1 MALPEKGIWSIV
13 LFVALFMASS
23 VVVHS
28 QDTSSVVTPE
38 EDTVTVEPVS
48 IAGGLYGGIG
58 YGNNMIYLG
67 STISQGRPY
76 AYAALS
82 YAVTDELYISLSSI
96 HLSGYSP
103 LLPINSGSAT
113 WSHVFNSWFDITA
126 GLYGYL
132 VAPSLRDSLFG
143 NFLYS
148 DVTLGVDWR
157 ILYSKISAGGLFSDY
172 SQAYLQ
178 FRNSRY
184 FETPD
189 IFRGKANI
197 SFDPYINIIA
207 GTIIT
212 AETVTTTDTVFSTF
226 PPFGKPGDRVETT
239 SSTVYS
245 RSFGLLEADIG
256 LPVSLNFNKFTLE
269 VEAGYVLP
277 LNSDYSEYISK
288 GFILM
293 ASAYFRIF

>member
-1 MALPEKGIWSIV
+1 MAPSEKGIWSAV
-13 LFVALFMASS
+13 MFFAFFTASS
-23 VVVHS
+23 PVIHS
-28 QDTSSVVTPE
+28 QDTLSVVTPA
-38 EDTVTVEPVS
+38 EDTATVESVT
-48 IAGGLYGGIG
+48 IAGGLYGGMG

-113 WSHVFNSWFDITA
+113 WSHVFDSWFDISA
-126 GLYGYL
+126 GLYGYV
-132 VAPSLRDSLFG
+132 VAESLRDSLFG

-157 ILYSKISAGGLFSDY
+157 ILYSKISVGGLISDY
-172 SQAYLQ
+172 PQAYLQ

-184 FETPD
+184 FATSD

-207 GTIIT
+207 GTIII

-226 PPFGKPGDRVETT
+226 PPFGKPGGRIETT
-239 SSTVYS
+239 SSTTYS

-256 LPVSLNFNKFTLE
+256 LPVSLNFNKFTIE
-269 VEAGYVLP
+269 VEPGYILP
-277 LNSDYSEYISK
+277 LNPDYSEYISR